1 MGIRYRK
8 PYWVPRTC
16 GELRAGLRR
25 MGVTRI
31 SGKPLGR
38 VRKRQLL
45 AVYLKVRDER
55 WESGQLSAVSGQEER
70 GGGCDGLEGSQ
81 GCGG

>member
-31 SGKPLGR
+31 SGRPLGR
-38 VRKRQLL
+38 VRKGQLL
-45 AVYLKVRDER
+45 AVYLRVRDER
-55 WESGQLSAVSGQEER
+55 WGER
-70 GGGCDGLEGSQ
+70 GEGSVA
-81 GCGG
+81 GEETP